1 MKYCSIA
8 EEKRMRFL
16 LALSVLSVVCLAQGQ
31 AASKAAAANDDTSL
45 KAVEQK
51 WVEAYYRGDGKTLS
65 RLETDDFTVIAN
77 GDKPQTKT
85 EQITLVE
92 SRGPAGVPAAN
103 LEENI
108 RHYGDVAIITGLSAN
123 SNVRFTAV
131 WVNINGDWKVAHLHY
146 SGGE

>member
-1 MKYCSIA
+1 
-8 EEKRMRFL
+8 MRL
-16 LALSVLSVVCLAQGQ
+16 LLVVSVLSMGCLLQGQ
-31 AASKAAAANDDTSL
+31 TAGKGAGDSDANL
-45 KAVEQK
+45 KSVEQK
-51 WVEAYYRGDGKTLS
+51 WVEAYYRGDGDTLS

-77 GDKPQTKT
+77 GEKPQTKA
-85 EQITLVE
+85 EQITSVE

-108 RHYGDVAIITGLSAN
+108 RHYGDVAIITGLSPN

-131 WVNINGDWKVAHLHY
+131 WVNTNGDWKVAHLHY